1 MAVTLSYITER
12 HAYWMERIARAGVWK
27 AEEFDRVT
35 LRVKPPARTLNGK
48 FMRRVIRSRNPLG
61 IHGVEDTLIV
71 YDNPWLDTPVK
82 IDSVLVHEMI
92 HQYIYQARLRDTSSH
107 GRRFRS
113 FMQSINR
120 LFSGE
125 LHLSVSERA
134 PREQLMPR
142 RKAALH
148 TLALVEIDGKVYCCR
163 VMPSA
168 LPKLTAQ
175 LSRLVKRRQIS
186 GWRLYSSTDSFFD
199 GISACRTRLHGLR
212 MSVAEVPTFITTHAL
227 QPILM

>member
-12 HAYWMERIARAGVWK
+12 HAYWKERIARAGVWK
-27 AEEFDRVT
+27 AEEFDDVI
-35 LRVKPPARTLNGK
+35 LRVKPAARTLNGK
-48 FMRRVIRSRNPLG
+48 FMRRVIRSRTPFV
-61 IHGVEDTLIV
+61 IHGLEDTLII

-107 GRRFRS
+107 GHRFRA
-113 FMQSINR
+113 FMERINR
-120 LFSGE
+120 LFPGE
-125 LHLSVSERA
+125 LHISVSERA
-134 PREQLMPR
+134 PREQLLPQ
-142 RKAALH
+142 RKESVH
-148 TLALVEIDGKVYCCR
+148 TLVLLEVDDKVYCCR

-168 LPKLTAQ
+168 LPKMTAQ

-186 GWRLYSSTDSFFD
+186 GWRLYRSTDGFFD

-212 MSVAEVPTFITTHAL
+212 MSVAEVPTFIATHSIQPL
-227 QPILM
+227 QI